1 MKKSFK
7 LFAIVGALFFCCSL
21 NKVGFKEN
29 VKEEIKLVNAQNEH
43 SLVSK
48 EKNYDVKF
56 VKYLEN
62 DGDTSTSTETDD
74 SSNEGEEKQK
84 GFFLL
89 PYFYVPIIAVVLG
102 AVYLISFKTNKLVG
116 SIESTEEKI
125 SKLLLYKERFE
136 KVFKNEN
143 VKEVKKKK
151 QIYKLLFKVR
161 GHLYSTRYII
171 ENMSLDNNIDNTE
184 LLDECNMVINSINAI
199 DRQKNTLENL
209 ENSVKNL
216 FEHDLTKLASISK
229 RMLTIQKKYVEITYG
244 KR

>member
-21 NKVGFKEN
+21 NKVEFNEN
-29 VKEEIKLVNAQNEH
+29 VKEEIKFVNAQNEH

-48 EKNYDVKF
+48 EKDYDIKF

-62 DGDTSTSTETDD
+62 DGDTSTSTEADD
-74 SSNEGEEKQK
+74 SSNEGGEKQK

-89 PYFYVPIIAVVLG
+89 PYFYVPIIAIVLG
-102 AVYLISFKTNKLVG
+102 VVYLISFKTNKLVG
-116 SIESTEEKI
+116 SIESTDEKL
-125 SKLLLYKERFE
+125 SKLLLYKGKFE

-143 VKEVKKKK
+143 MKDHKKKK

-161 GHLYSTRYII
+161 GHLYSIRYII

-199 DRQKNTLENL
+199 DMKKNTLENL

-229 RMLTIQKKYVEITYG
+229 RMLSIQKKYVETTYG